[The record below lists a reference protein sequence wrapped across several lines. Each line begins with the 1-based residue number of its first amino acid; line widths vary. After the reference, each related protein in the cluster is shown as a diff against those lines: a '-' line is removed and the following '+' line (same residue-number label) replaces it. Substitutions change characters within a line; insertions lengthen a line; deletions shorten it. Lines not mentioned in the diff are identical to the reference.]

1 MRLNKVFMGISWRP
15 VASYFFLLILFLGIL
30 KLYAVE
36 KISVAGAAAIA
47 VPFAVGLAWVLFKRV
62 ISPLN
67 EIAEAAEEMARG
79 NLNREL
85 KIYSQDE
92 IGNLARSINGM
103 AEKLKGTIAE
113 ISRERN
119 RAKAILDSIA
129 DGVVAVD
136 KTGRVIL
143 INPVVEEL
151 LQTRQQDVQGKKI
164 IEVIPNRE
172 LENIFSLAR
181 ESKRSVTREIRLM
194 LPEPGIF
201 KVQATPLEGAG
212 QEEGGVVAILR
223 DITERKKLE
232 QMRTDFVANVSHELR
247 TPLTSIHGFLETLLD
262 GAMDDKET
270 TKYFLELMSVET
282 RRLTKLTNDLMD
294 LSKIEELKTIQ
305 WQEVSVPEVI
315 ERVITIFR
323 TLAEEKNLIMF
334 DDIKGDLPP
343 VKSDPDLLAQVLM
356 NLVDNAI
363 KFTPREG
370 QVTVRA
376 IRWGKH
382 VKIDVVDTGPGIP
395 KESLPRIFERFY
407 RVDKSRA
414 RDLGGMGLGLAIV
427 KHVVK
432 AINGQITV
440 DSREGQGSVFSLYIP
455 VCNFEKRFL
464 DNA

>member
-1 MRLNKVFMGISWRP
+1 MGISWRP

-151 LQTRQQDVQGKKI
+151 LQTRQQAVQGKKI

-172 LENIFSLAR
+172 LENIFSSAR

-305 WQEVSVPEVI
+305 WQEVSVPDVI

-323 TLAEEKNLIMF
+323 TLAEEKNLILF

-363 KFTPREG
+363 KFTPPEG

-376 IRWGKH
+376 IRWGMQ

-455 VCNFEKRFL
+455 VYN
-464 DNA
+464 

>member
-1 MRLNKVFMGISWRP
+1 MRLSKAFIGISWRP
-15 VASYFFLLILFLGIL
+15 VASYFFLMVLFLGIL

-36 KISVAGAAAIA
+36 KISVVGAAAIA
-47 VPFAVGLAWVLFKRV
+47 FLFAFILAWVLFKRV

-67 EIAEAAEEMARG
+67 EIARAAEDMARG

-92 IGNLARSINGM
+92 IGNLARNINDM
-103 AEKLKGTIAE
+103 AGKLKGNIAE

-119 RAKAILDSIA
+119 RANAILNSMV
-129 DGVVAVD
+129 DGVIAVD
-136 KTGRVIL
+136 KSGSLIL

-151 LQTRQQDVQGKKI
+151 LQTTQQSVQGQKI
-164 IEVIPNRE
+164 LEIIRSHE
-172 LENIFSLAR
+172 LEEIFTIASNTR
-181 ESKRSVTREIRLM
+181 KSVTREVK
-194 LPEPGIF
+194 LPILEPGIF
-201 KVQATPLEGAG
+201 KVQATPLEGTG
-212 QEEGGVVAILR
+212 QEEGGVVIILR

-270 TKYFLELMSVET
+270 TKYFLALMSGET

-294 LSKIEELKTIQ
+294 LSKMEELTSIQ
-305 WQEVSVPEVI
+305 WQQVSVPTII

-323 TLAEEKNLIMF
+323 TPAEEKKLVLF
-334 DDIKGDLPP
+334 DDIIGDLPL

-356 NLVDNAI
+356 NIVDNSI
-363 KFTPREG
+363 KFTPEG
-370 QVTVRA
+370 GTVTLQAVAGEKYVR
-376 IRWGKH
+376 IN
-382 VKIDVVDTGPGIP
+382 VVDTGLGIP
-395 KESLPRIFERFY
+395 TESLSRIFERFY

-414 RDLGGMGLGLAIV
+414 RELGGMGLGLAIV

-432 AINGQITV
+432 ALHGQIEV
-440 DSREGQGSVFSLYIP
+440 NSREGRGSTFSLYFP
-455 VCNFEKRFL
+455 VY
-464 DNA
+464 DS